1 MNLSLMVGQVLK
13 IPLQD
18 WNDKLKKF
26 IASFLIAIT
35 LSGCGYQGW
44 VRYPCQEF
52 ENWEN
57 PECNPPQCEVTGTCS
72 ADLLPEVFDETP

>member
-1 MNLSLMVGQVLK
+1 VIRLT
-13 IPLQD
+13 D
-18 WNDKLKKF
+18 WSDKLKKF
-26 IASFLIAIT
+26 IASFFLAIT
-35 LSGCGYQGW
+35 LSGCSYQGW

-72 ADLLPEVFDETP
+72 TDLLPEVFDEKK